1 MNDKRTTFPF
11 NLKLSKMELSGS
23 ESDGR
28 FTVAFLG
35 PLGTYTH
42 EVSKVS
48 MSLSLEA
55 NGAAGRIQKVC

>member
-1 MNDKRTTFPF
+1 
-11 NLKLSKMELSGS
+11 MELSGS

-48 MSLSLEA
+48 MSLSLEV
-55 NGAAGRIQKVC
+55 NGVAGRIQKVC

>member
-48 MSLSLEA
+48 MSLSLEV
-55 NGAAGRIQKVC
+55 NGVAGRIQKVC